1 MSEKKKIM
9 VVIGTRPEA
18 IKMAPIVKALARQE
32 SIKLVVCL
40 TSQHKEML
48 QQVLDIFESKF
59 DIDLEI
65 MTSNQTLSGLT
76 AAIINEMDKVIR
88 SERPDWVLVQGDTTT
103 VMAVALVAFYNQ
115 VRIGHVEA
123 GLRSFNKMAP
133 FPEEINRKIAGAVA
147 DLHFAPTELA
157 KSNLVREGIPSAIC
171 HVTGNT
177 EFIV

>member
-48 QQVLDIFESKF
+48 QQVLDIFEIKF

-65 MTSNQTLSGLT
+65 MTSNQTLSG
-76 AAIINEMDKVIR
+76 
-88 SERPDWVLVQGDTTT
+88 
-103 VMAVALVAFYNQ
+103 
-115 VRIGHVEA
+115 
-123 GLRSFNKMAP
+123 
-133 FPEEINRKIAGAVA
+133 
-147 DLHFAPTELA
+147 
-157 KSNLVREGIPSAIC
+157 
-171 HVTGNT
+171 
-177 EFIV
+177 